1 MEDIELKYGKLINKA
16 KEYMTSINDYEHDIN
31 HMYDDVKYTY
41 DLLNMVKIEVNKE
54 VCILSAY
61 WHDVGR
67 IKCQEG
73 HEKLSAEM
81 LKEEL
86 EKEGYDSDFIKSCYA
101 AIENHKWNM
110 TPKTNEGLLLR
121 DADKLAWL
129 GKGRWKSCLENRQDL
144 DSIIGLLPKLK
155 SDILYFDESKQIYD
169 REIVNLTSF
178 LYGYIKND

>member
-1 MEDIELKYGKLINKA
+1 
-16 KEYMTSINDYEHDIN
+16 
-31 HMYDDVKYTY
+31 
-41 DLLNMVKIEVNKE
+41 
-54 VCILSAY
+54 
-61 WHDVGR
+61 
-67 IKCQEG
+67 
-73 HEKLSAEM
+73 
-81 LKEEL
+81 
-86 EKEGYDSDFIKSCYA
+86 
-101 AIENHKWNM
+101 M